1 MPGPATVIGLVVRW
15 GPRLWG
21 AAQVLTTAL
30 EKNPELRRRVDTM
43 VDGVRRAQTTR
54 SRPERLRR
62 TLEALEQPVAAFEQ
76 SDDAEERRLG
86 EQWRQRM
93 SALRSGLSL
102 AQVRSGLDRHRAL
115 GQLDDGVDRLFADVF
130 GRSVLGDDADRLP
143 EVLQGVAVDDTPRRR
158 LPSPSDV
165 LSAVRRRR

>member
-1 MPGPATVIGLVVRW
+1 
-15 GPRLWG
+15 
-21 AAQVLTTAL
+21 
-30 EKNPELRRRVDTM
+30 M

-115 GQLDDGVDRLFADVF
+115 GQA
-130 GRSVLGDDADRLP
+130 
-143 EVLQGVAVDDTPRRR
+143 RRR
-158 LPSPSDV
+158 GRPPVRRRVRPLGARRRRRPAARGAAGRRRRRHPTPSAA
-165 LSAVRRRR
+165 LAVRRAVRRPPTPLNPL